1 MRRATAATLVT
12 MLAALALAACGS
24 SGPAGTPNQAVS
36 AAGAFG
42 KAPVVKIPAEKASSK
57 LTISTPI
64 KGSGTVIPSSDD
76 VLVNL
81 ALYDW
86 SGKTHKLL
94 QSTFT
99 TAGSPQ
105 VLPANVG
112 LPGLAQAVAGKK
124 VGDRV
129 LAVIPPKFG
138 YGTQGNPNLN
148 IKGTDTTVWV
158 IDLIKAYS
166 PTASA
171 TGTSVS
177 SGGGTLPTV
186 TSNPGAAPT
195 VTIPKNSPSSALVT
209 KTLIQGTG
217 PVLTTGQTVVVQYV
231 GVLYRTGKVFGTSW
245 PSASNPS
252 SLLTFQLG
260 GQGLIKGFQAAVTGA
275 RVGSRVMAIVP
286 PAEGYGSA
294 GQPSAGI
301 TGKDT
306 LVFVI
311 DILDAVNG
319 SAK

>member
-24 SGPAGTPNQAVS
+24 SGSAATPNQAVTVS
-36 AAGAFG
+36 GAFG
-42 KAPVVKIPAEKASSK
+42 KTPVVKIPALKASSK

-64 KGSGTVIPSSDD
+64 KGSGSAIPSADD

-86 SGKTHKLL
+86 SGKKHTLL

-99 TAGSPQ
+99 STGSPQ

-129 LAVIPPKFG
+129 LAVVPPKFG

-158 IDLIKAYS
+158 IDLVKAYS

-171 TGTSVS
+171 SGTSVS
-177 SGGGTLPTV
+177 AGGGALPTV
-186 TSNPGAAPT
+186 KNNPGAAPT
-195 VTIPKNSPSSALVT
+195 VTIPKNSPSASLVT

-217 PVLTTGQTVVVQYV
+217 PVVATGQTVVVQYV

-245 PSASNPS
+245 PSSSNPS

-260 GQGLIKGFQAAVTGA
+260 GQGLIKGFQDAVTGA
-275 RVGSRVMAIVP
+275 HVGSRVMAVVP
-286 PAEGYGSA
+286 PADGYGAA
-294 GQPSAGI
+294 GQSSAGI

-311 DILDAVNG
+311 DILDAVKG
-319 SAK
+319 

>member
-1 MRRATAATLVT
+1 MRRFAAATMVAP
-12 MLAALALAACGS
+12 LAALALAACGS
-24 SGPAGTPNQAVS
+24 SSGSAATPNEAVTVT
-36 AAGAFG
+36 GAFG
-42 KAPVVKIPAEKASSK
+42 KTPVVKIPAEKASSK
-57 LTISTPI
+57 LTISTAI
-64 KGSGTVIPSSDD
+64 KGSGSAIPSTDD

-86 SGKTHKLL
+86 SGSTHKLL

-112 LPGLAQAVAGKK
+112 LPGLAQAVKGKK

-129 LAVIPPKFG
+129 LAVVPPKFG

-158 IDLIKAYS
+158 IDLIQAYS

-177 SGGGTLPTV
+177 DGGGSLPTV
-186 TSNPGAAPT
+186 KNNPGGAPT
-195 VTIPKNSPSSALVT
+195 VTIPKTPAPASLVT

-217 PVLTTGQTVVVQYV
+217 PVLRQGQTVVVQYV

-245 PSASNPS
+245 PAAGSAS
-252 SLLTFQLG
+252 SLLTFQDG
-260 GQGLIKGFQAAVTGA
+260 GTGLIKGFMAAVSGA
-275 RVGSRVMAIVP
+275 RVGSRVMAVVP
-286 PAEGYGSA
+286 PADGYGSA

-311 DILDAVNG
+311 DIVGAVKG
-319 SAK
+319 